1 VTSITL
7 EKLTKV
13 YANGFEAIHELD
25 LEIAHGEFM
34 VMVGPSGCGKTTALR
49 MVAGLEDITSG
60 LVRIGDRIVNDIPA
74 KQRDIAMIFQNYAL
88 YPNMTVA
95 KNIGFALKVR
105 KVPKQ
110 EIQQKVS
117 DAATILGLTEWLD
130 RKPAQLSGGQRQRV
144 AMGRAIL
151 REPSV
156 FLMDEPLSNLDAM
169 LRVRMRA
176 EVMQIQRRLGV
187 ATLYVTHDQVEA
199 MTMGDRVAVL
209 RAGILQQCDT
219 PQVLY
224 AAPVNLFVA
233 AFIGSPAMNLLAATV
248 AEGANAVLVG
258 SQRIELGP
266 AVLAARPAL
275 QRYANHEIVLGIRP
289 EDLAVNVADR
299 STEVLQGDV
308 VLIEALGS
316 DQLVHFSTDA
326 RRIEAEGTFAEA
338 NSLTEGTLIPRGE
351 VVARVDPRA
360 TLVPGR
366 RGQFAL
372 EPLRLQFFDRSTGEA
387 ITT

>member
-1 VTSITL
+1 MCI
-7 EKLTKV
+7 
-13 YANGFEAIHELD
+13 
-25 LEIAHGEFM
+25 
-34 VMVGPSGCGKTTALR
+34 R
-49 MVAGLEDITSG
+49 
-60 LVRIGDRIVNDIPA
+60 DR
-74 KQRDIAMIFQNYAL
+74 
-88 YPNMTVA
+88 
-95 KNIGFALKVR
+95 
-105 KVPKQ
+105 
-110 EIQQKVS
+110 
-117 DAATILGLTEWLD
+117 
-130 RKPAQLSGGQRQRV
+130 
-144 AMGRAIL
+144 
-151 REPSV
+151 
-156 FLMDEPLSNLDAM
+156 
-169 LRVRMRA
+169 
-176 EVMQIQRRLGV
+176 
-187 ATLYVTHDQVEA
+187 
-199 MTMGDRVAVL
+199 
-209 RAGILQQCDT
+209 
-219 PQVLY
+219 LY